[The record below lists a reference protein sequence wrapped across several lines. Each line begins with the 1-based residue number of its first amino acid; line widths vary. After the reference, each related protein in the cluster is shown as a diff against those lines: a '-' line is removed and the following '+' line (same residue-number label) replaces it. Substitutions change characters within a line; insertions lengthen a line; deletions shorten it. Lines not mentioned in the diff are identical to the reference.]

1 MEIKG
6 FENYLIFRNGA
17 VLSKGNK
24 FNKPKFLKPWI
35 STQGYKGYNLYCDG
49 KLKRKYIHRLLCE
62 HFKPNI
68 ENKTFID
75 HINRNRL
82 DNRLQNLRW
91 VTILENNIN
100 RSLRKDNKTG
110 IQNIIWDKSRK
121 KFRVE
126 SKYYNIPS
134 KRFNNLEDAKVYL
147 SSFKT

>member
-6 FENYLIFRNGA
+6 FENYLIFRNGS

-35 STQGYKGYNLYCDG
+35 SNQGYKGYNLYFDG

-68 ENKTFID
+68 ENKPCID

-91 VTILENNIN
+91 ATYLENNLN
-100 RSLRKDNKTG
+100 KSLRKDNKTG
-110 IQNIIWDKSRK
+110 IKNIMWDKTRN
-121 KFRVE
+121 KFVVR
-126 SKYYNIPS
+126 SKYIPM

-147 SSFKT
+147 SSF